1 MTGTAMFDNDE
12 GTLSGHQFPVHMQ
25 ALNIGGVKHLLQ
37 LKILKLDHV
46 EKLTNTCC
54 KTVEI

>member
-1 MTGTAMFDNDE
+1 MFDNDE

-46 EKLTNTCC
+46 EKLTNTC
-54 KTVEI
+54 